1 MNSQCNS
8 VLSIIIKQCFTKK
21 PLSSNNKIEQKDR
34 FMLILNAEEI
44 SKAITY
50 SELISSIEEA
60 FLIQEKKQF
69 IMPQRMHIEQGQNVL
84 LLMPAFIDDFFATK
98 IVSVFPENRK
108 QNRASIQGKLI
119 LNDAKTGAV
128 LAMMDAPKL
137 TALRTAAVGSVAIK
151 HLHNK
156 PLNTLGV
163 IGAGVQA
170 FYQIILAHHINKFR
184 KVYIFDPFLNQ
195 EQQVSFAE
203 KLALEIDHCECI
215 FVKRAEEVLV
225 AAEVIIT
232 ATTSKN
238 PVLPDNP
245 ELLIGKTYI
254 AIGSFKPA
262 MRELPKSLFT
272 LTNSIS
278 IDTDAALNES
288 GDLVFPIQQN
298 WINKEQVERL
308 GEVLN
313 HQSSTKIGDTV
324 IFKSV
329 GMALFDLVVA
339 KQIYKQAVKLNIGT
353 KIQD

>member
-1 MNSQCNS
+1 M
-8 VLSIIIKQCFTKK
+8 LSLEI
-21 PLSSNNKIEQKDR
+21 LSSI
-34 FMLILNAEEI
+34 MLILSAADIAKTI
-44 SKAITY
+44 SY
-50 SELISSIEEA
+50 PELISSIEEA
-60 FLIQEKKQF
+60 FLIQEDKQF
-69 IMPQRMHIEQGQNVL
+69 IMPQRMHIEQDKNVL

-98 IVSVFPENRK
+98 LVSVFPENRK
-108 QNRASIQGKLI
+108 YNQPSIQGKLI
-119 LNDAKTGAV
+119 LNDAKTGSV
-128 LAMMDAPKL
+128 LAILDAPKL

-151 HLHNK
+151 HLHKK

-170 FYQIILAHHINKFR
+170 YNQIILAHHIHPFN
-184 KVYIFDPFLNQ
+184 KVYIFDPFLKQ

-203 KLALEIDHCECI
+203 KLALEIENCECI
-215 FVKRAEEVLV
+215 FAKRVEEVLK
-225 AAEVIIT
+225 ATEVIIT
-232 ATTSKN
+232 ATTSEK
-238 PVLPDNP
+238 PVLPNNS
-245 ELLIGKTYI
+245 ELLKGKTFI
-254 AIGSFKPA
+254 AIGSFKPK
-262 MRELPKSLFT
+262 MRELPESLFT
-272 LTNSIS
+272 HADSIY

-339 KQIYKQAVKLNIGT
+339 KQIYKQAVNLNIGT